1 MASNSERLEEPSY
14 QDDTTAAVTPSAG
27 APDQGAEASSVQPG
41 QAGGESTVGT
51 GSSIAIGCTIIM
63 LIVTAIG
70 VAIILVSRAW

>member
-1 MASNSERLEEPSY
+1 MASSSERLEEPSR
-14 QDDTTAAVTPSAG
+14 QDGTPAPVASNAEARDHDAG
-27 APDQGAEASSVQPG
+27 ASSAQPG
-41 QAGGESTVGT
+41 QVADESTVGT